1 MYGVWNRGGEAKKR
15 KEGEGDREGRA
26 PRDEVS
32 VGEVVEVGQSGGKR
46 DVWWS
51 GRVGGSRLGYPE
63 GRGKGERARREGGA
77 DGGDER
83 GIVVW

>member
-1 MYGVWNRGGEAKKR
+1 MYGVWNRGGEIEKR
-15 KEGEGDREGRA
+15 REGERGGYREGRA

-51 GRVGGSRLGYPE
+51 GWMGG
-63 GRGKGERARREGGA
+63 
-77 DGGDER
+77 
-83 GIVVW
+83 I

>member
-1 MYGVWNRGGEAKKR
+1 MYGVWNRGGEAEKWR
-15 KEGEGDREGRA
+15 EGEGGGGGGDREGRA

-51 GRVGGSRLGYPE
+51 GRVGG
-63 GRGKGERARREGGA
+63 
-77 DGGDER
+77 
-83 GIVVW
+83 I